1 MQQPLS
7 KEGPLEFQLYT
18 MIQSDG
24 WVGNVQYTK

>member
-7 KEGPLEFQLYT
+7 KEGPLKFQLYT
-18 MIQSDG
+18 VIQSDG